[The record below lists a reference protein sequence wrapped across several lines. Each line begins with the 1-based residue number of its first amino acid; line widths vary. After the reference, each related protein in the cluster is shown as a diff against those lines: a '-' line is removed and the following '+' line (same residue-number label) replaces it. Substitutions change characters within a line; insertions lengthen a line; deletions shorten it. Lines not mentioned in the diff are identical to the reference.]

1 MIKGVKKMLE
11 KDLAVASNIGKWL
24 IIIAL
29 SGIGLYLLFWIV
41 VMVLLAIYVAPKL
54 KTLVKRLRDS
64 PILKTGSTREKCVV
78 LMKETALVLFPQELH
93 QAQFV
98 KSFLSSCE
106 HSMPVGEQAGKLA
119 SSAYSADDHT
129 APAYDSH
136 MQATHAAASAA
147 KHNLTPHSGPIGHGS
162 DLTAD
167 SGPADGL
174 GVHRVQ

>member
-41 VMVLLAIYVAPKL
+41 VLVLLAIYIAPKL

-64 PILKTGSTREKCVV
+64 PILKTGSTKEKCVV

-98 KSFLSSCE
+98 KSFLRSC
-106 HSMPVGEQAGKLA
+106 
-119 SSAYSADDHT
+119 
-129 APAYDSH
+129 
-136 MQATHAAASAA
+136 
-147 KHNLTPHSGPIGHGS
+147 
-162 DLTAD
+162 
-167 SGPADGL
+167 
-174 GVHRVQ
+174 